1 MGKNRRSF
9 SDNFK
14 FKVVLE
20 AIKGERQISEIASE
34 FEVQPNQIT
43 NWKKQFLDNGASV
56 FSVKKNDDVE
66 ILESQKND
74 LFQKVGEQAVQIDW
88 LKKNIKKWGL

>member
-56 FSVKKNDDVE
+56 FSAKKNDDVE
-66 ILESQKND
+66 VLESQKND

>member
-43 NWKKQFLDNGASV
+43 NWKKQFLDNGPSV
-56 FSVKKNDDVE
+56 FSVKKNDDVKV
-66 ILESQKND
+66 LENQKND
-74 LFQKVGEQAVQIDW
+74 LFKKVGEQAIQIDW
-88 LKKNIKKWGL
+88 LKKNIEKWGL